1 MCECGKSGL
10 WGILVVC
17 GAGLCRIGGVG
28 GFPPR
33 ADLRFAS
40 RFLRVRDGER
50 RF

>member
-1 MCECGKSGL
+1 MRR
-10 WGILVVC
+10 GILVVW
-17 GAGLCRIGGVG
+17 GVGLCRIGGVG